1 MRLKKKNFHK
11 QMDNFL
17 LICFNNDLKSHLDV
31 IPSNHSTSYT
41 VKDENGRKNMKNNH
55 LNLIVVGN

>member
-1 MRLKKKNFHK
+1 
-11 QMDNFL
+11 MDNFL

-31 IPSNHSTSYT
+31 IPSNHST

-55 LNLIVVGN
+55 FNLIVVGN